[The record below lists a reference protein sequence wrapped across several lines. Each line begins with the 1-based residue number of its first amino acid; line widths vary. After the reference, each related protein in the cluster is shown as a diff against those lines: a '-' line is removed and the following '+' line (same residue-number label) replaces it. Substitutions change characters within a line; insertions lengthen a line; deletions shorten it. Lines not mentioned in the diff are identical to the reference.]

1 MRSLRDK
8 LQQANQRL
16 GSDYP
21 EPGLPWRC
29 RCQQHHLTVRRH
41 NRVLRGE
48 TEYRCVRCG
57 ERLQPGDYQPAA
69 D

>member
-21 EPGLPWRC
+21 EHWLNWQQRGTAAGTARC
-29 RCQQHHLTVRRH
+29 KAGRF
-41 NRVLRGE
+41 
-48 TEYRCVRCG
+48 
-57 ERLQPGDYQPAA
+57 A
-69 D
+69 